1 MLTKSHTGCRL
12 LHDYYLLSVPP
23 VTYFAIPKY
32 RSNSYRF
39 IATNLAKTTDD
50 EVKKKEQEPV
60 SSPTKIAENDLLPD
74 IINLKKGPI
83 VTSSE
88 YFIESSRSS
97 LFKGY
102 SNEYHFLAIQD
113 IVSDFEQRFKEELSS
128 RLQYLRRKDLKSEL
142 LDFIERKKYAS
153 NQSDKRFSQKETD
166 KFFQQLVQQLV
177 GKKIITNQT
186 MVKQYELE
194 RLLRILE
201 NHHSVIDTII
211 DMRRKRIAPSIYQ
224 NNKSKKSIFSCI
236 RICYLNRHLKS
247 NTQRA
252 AMRNTFPV
260 LVKFLGQMPS
270 PLIYAI
276 RPLDM
281 RKLSAIFKSAIVDLK
296 LELSAD
302 QLYKVKSYYDELI
315 SGRYGLNYDEFET
328 YCALLNSN
336 RIDNGGI
343 VLPSLFR
350 AIQCLLEIKI
360 KLNHNYIGPILAI
373 LTNEDELDE
382 LLKFLGN
389 CRCLNRDTLLPIL
402 SKKLEFRSEQKD
414 VLSFAALL
422 KSLDRFYTMRHI
434 SENGTMLSL
443 FRSFLSCGF
452 YSSAKRILTMLVTIG
467 PDPLEDLD
475 EEQLRLVKKLST
487 VSRHLNACILSNLK
501 PTAAIFDAFLC
512 YLCEFTNSWNQIKDI
527 FELSYQSHVQLSEK
541 TIWHLFMNATVSG
554 DNIEELKQ
562 LMCDYAENYTSSPI
576 IQKQEFIVLTG
587 IFQKFGDQN
596 FEKKLPYFDEG
607 IPRVNMVKR
616 LLAIYNTR

>member
-23 VTYFAIPKY
+23 VTYFGITKY

-50 EVKKKEQEPV
+50 EVKEKEQEPV
-60 SSPTKIAENDLLPD
+60 SSPTKIAENNLLPD

-153 NQSDKRFSQKETD
+153 NQLDKRFSQKETD

-211 DMRRKRIAPSIYQ
+211 DM
-224 NNKSKKSIFSCI
+224 
-236 RICYLNRHLKS
+236 L
-247 NTQRA
+247 
-252 AMRNTFPV
+252 

-343 VLPSLFR
+343 VLPSIFR